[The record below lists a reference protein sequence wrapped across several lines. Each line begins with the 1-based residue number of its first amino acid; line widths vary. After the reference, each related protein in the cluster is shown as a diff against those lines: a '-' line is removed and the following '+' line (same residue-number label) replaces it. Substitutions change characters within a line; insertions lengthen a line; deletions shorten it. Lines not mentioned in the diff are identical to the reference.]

1 MFEFEQPPWLQARVH
16 ANNHPSHPPTKLHK
30 TNFLL
35 KIKYKNLKPAIRSK
49 AIVNETI
56 QKKKNTHNH
65 RVQKRCARLS
75 CQYHWLIGSTQTLH
89 RDRTEKMAQNEK
101 PPKKNPSKIFYLLC
115 MQIAL
120 AHTQRSQTRQTVRCV
135 DQNSRKSTVWRATRQ
150 RKSSVKSIHSRRPNP
165 SNGHSIIRPKWSICR
180 KMVSKSIR

>member
-16 ANNHPSHPPTKLHK
+16 ANNHPFHSPTKPHK
-30 TNFLL
+30 TNFSL

-65 RVQKRCARLS
+65 RVQKCCARLS

-120 AHTQRSQTRQTVRCV
+120 WPTHNAHKHGRPSVVSTRTAENLRCGAQRGSE
-135 DQNSRKSTVWRATRQ
+135 NLLWSRFIPAARILQ
-150 RKSSVKSIHSRRPNP
+150 
-165 SNGHSIIRPKWSICR
+165 
-180 KMVSKSIR
+180 MVIQ